1 MQRSKAPVSVEVKQ
15 VIGALCRLLTATGLD
30 PVPTPETFRRAKF
43 GCGNEEDQFWQLL
56 ASILQNSGIVS
67 DEVCTQ
73 LRGECRKLVTAGLWQ
88 TGYYADWMYETEE
101 RGQEGTGFS
110 SRDLLLALGWLLA
123 AGTLENLMT
132 QRVQQLD
139 RTLLISIPVSRVFSG
154 QLPLDSGSLRRLQWL
169 TGCLRHQGRTLLSML
184 QERTK
189 VLHAVLSVSLSS
201 TGPSCSYQSSTVLKE
216 ECVCMRQLCDVLEA
230 YLKWKQVEKVFWTWM
245 DSVVDGHLTD
255 PVVKS
260 SPHAPT
266 WSPRVCHHGNQGL
279 EKLQNVLSRLPTAQV
294 GLLCMKE
301 SAHKRGKMTLFL
313 VIMIFLCSLQDGLEP
328 LSSLSSL
335 HTLTQ
340 AYRPRLKAESDSCPV
355 RRSAE
360 GSSSGTEVSGVI
372 PVSEA
377 AEMLLHE
384 EALLLERRDKQ
395 RLANRMQLQEMI
407 GRLDELVLIPP

>member
-279 EKLQNVLSRLPTAQV
+279 EKLQNVLSRLPTAQ
-294 GLLCMKE
+294 
-301 SAHKRGKMTLFL
+301 
-313 VIMIFLCSLQDGLEP
+313 DGLEP